1 MNEIIEKHNFEL
13 IKKRLKEF
21 SEKTQSE
28 LEIKRVEED
37 GWFFFDHN
45 VTGKELNERLE
56 TIQRLFID
64 VNTTNNSVIK
74 EFREVYNALDVL
86 DRDYITAIM
95 SNLSAIGKTSDDVR
109 IQQRTLKKHNEKLNF
124 QQKEIEKNILNIEKI
139 VEVLKTFKEK
149 LESYEHLMEID
160 EIWNDCKASRDKN
173 IEISKTVE
181 ENKFLLEQLKCD
193 IRTVEDKI
201 KKLVLF
207 MNHLEKLEHIDDIDY
222 ISKEVD
228 KNSTKIVECKERVE
242 ELSVYIQSSKE
253 EMNKLRDA
261 IVERLDKKIRLLQWT
276 TGGVFTA
283 VIIGMILFVTKV
295 IG

>member
-261 IVERLDKKIRLLQWT
+261 SVERLDKKIRLLQWT

>member
-13 IKKRLKEF
+13 IKKHLKEF

>member
-37 GWFFFDHN
+37 SWLVFDHN

-95 SNLSAIGKTSDDVR
+95 NNLSAIGKTSDDVR

-124 QQKEIEKNILNIEKI
+124 QQKEIEKNVLNIEKI
-139 VEVLKTFKEK
+139 VEVLKTYKEK

-193 IRTVEDKI
+193 IRSVEDKI

-228 KNSTKIVECKERVE
+228 KHSIKIHECKEQFE

-253 EMNKLRDA
+253 EMNKLRDT

>member
-207 MNHLEKLEHIDDIDY
+207 MNHLEKLEHINDIDY

>member
-1 MNEIIEKHNFEL
+1 M
-13 IKKRLKEF
+13 
-21 SEKTQSE
+21 
-28 LEIKRVEED
+28 
-37 GWFFFDHN
+37 
-45 VTGKELNERLE
+45 
-56 TIQRLFID
+56 
-64 VNTTNNSVIK
+64 
-74 EFREVYNALDVL
+74 
-86 DRDYITAIM
+86 
-95 SNLSAIGKTSDDVR
+95 
-109 IQQRTLKKHNEKLNF
+109 
-124 QQKEIEKNILNIEKI
+124 
-139 VEVLKTFKEK
+139 
-149 LESYEHLMEID
+149 
-160 EIWNDCKASRDKN
+160 
-173 IEISKTVE
+173 
-181 ENKFLLEQLKCD
+181 KCD

>member
-37 GWFFFDHN
+37 SWLVFDHN

-95 SNLSAIGKTSDDVR
+95 NNLSAIGKTSDDVR

-124 QQKEIEKNILNIEKI
+124 QQKEIEKNVLNIEKI
-139 VEVLKTFKEK
+139 VEVLKTYKEK

-193 IRTVEDKI
+193 IRSVEDKI

-228 KNSTKIVECKERVE
+228 KHSIKIHECKEQFE

>member
-37 GWFFFDHN
+37 SWLVFDHN

-95 SNLSAIGKTSDDVR
+95 NNLSAIGKTSDDVR

-124 QQKEIEKNILNIEKI
+124 QQKEIEKNVLNIEKI
-139 VEVLKTFKEK
+139 VEVLKTYKEK

-228 KNSTKIVECKERVE
+228 KHSIKIHECKEQFE

-253 EMNKLRDA
+253 EMNKLRDT

>member
-1 MNEIIEKHNFEL
+1 M
-13 IKKRLKEF
+13 
-21 SEKTQSE
+21 KT
-28 LEIKRVEED
+28 
-37 GWFFFDHN
+37 
-45 VTGKELNERLE
+45 
-56 TIQRLFID
+56 
-64 VNTTNNSVIK
+64 
-74 EFREVYNALDVL
+74 Y
-86 DRDYITAIM
+86 
-95 SNLSAIGKTSDDVR
+95 
-109 IQQRTLKKHNEKLNF
+109 
-124 QQKEIEKNILNIEKI
+124 
-139 VEVLKTFKEK
+139 KEK

-160 EIWNDCKASRDKN
+160 EIWSDCKASRDKN

-228 KNSTKIVECKERVE
+228 KHSTKILECKERVE

>member
-21 SEKTQSE
+21 SEKTQ
-28 LEIKRVEED
+28 RVEED

>member
-124 QQKEIEKNILNIEKI
+124 QQKEIEKI
-139 VEVLKTFKEK
+139 F
-149 LESYEHLMEID
+149 
-160 EIWNDCKASRDKN
+160 
-173 IEISKTVE
+173 
-181 ENKFLLEQLKCD
+181 
-193 IRTVEDKI
+193 
-201 KKLVLF
+201 
-207 MNHLEKLEHIDDIDY
+207 
-222 ISKEVD
+222 
-228 KNSTKIVECKERVE
+228 
-242 ELSVYIQSSKE
+242 
-253 EMNKLRDA
+253 
-261 IVERLDKKIRLLQWT
+261 
-276 TGGVFTA
+276 
-283 VIIGMILFVTKV
+283 
-295 IG
+295 

>member
-1 MNEIIEKHNFEL
+1 M
-13 IKKRLKEF
+13 
-21 SEKTQSE
+21 
-28 LEIKRVEED
+28 
-37 GWFFFDHN
+37 
-45 VTGKELNERLE
+45 NERLE
-56 TIQRLFID
+56 IIQRLFID

-95 SNLSAIGKTSDDVR
+95 NNLSAIGKTSDDVR

-124 QQKEIEKNILNIEKI
+124 QQKEIEKNVLNIEKI
-139 VEVLKTFKEK
+139 VEVLKTYKEK

-160 EIWNDCKASRDKN
+160 EIWSDCKASRDKN
-173 IEISKTVE
+173 IEISKAVE

-228 KNSTKIVECKERVE
+228 KHSTKILECKERVE

-253 EMNKLRDA
+253 EMNKSRDA
-261 IVERLDKKIRLLQWT
+261 IVER
-276 TGGVFTA
+276 
-283 VIIGMILFVTKV
+283 
-295 IG
+295 

>member
-37 GWFFFDHN
+37 SWFFFDHN

-95 SNLSAIGKTSDDVR
+95 NNLSAVGKTSDDVR

-124 QQKEIEKNILNIEKI
+124 QQKEIEKM
-139 VEVLKTFKEK
+139 F
-149 LESYEHLMEID
+149 
-160 EIWNDCKASRDKN
+160 
-173 IEISKTVE
+173 
-181 ENKFLLEQLKCD
+181 
-193 IRTVEDKI
+193 
-201 KKLVLF
+201 
-207 MNHLEKLEHIDDIDY
+207 
-222 ISKEVD
+222 
-228 KNSTKIVECKERVE
+228 
-242 ELSVYIQSSKE
+242 
-253 EMNKLRDA
+253 
-261 IVERLDKKIRLLQWT
+261 
-276 TGGVFTA
+276 
-283 VIIGMILFVTKV
+283 
-295 IG
+295 

>member
-56 TIQRLFID
+56 IIQRLFID

-228 KNSTKIVECKERVE
+228 KHSTKILECKERIE

>member
-37 GWFFFDHN
+37 SWFFFDHN

-56 TIQRLFID
+56 IIQRLFID

-95 SNLSAIGKTSDDVR
+95 NNLSAIGKTSDDVR

-124 QQKEIEKNILNIEKI
+124 QQKEIEKNVLNIEKI
-139 VEVLKTFKEK
+139 VEVLKTYKEK

-160 EIWNDCKASRDKN
+160 EIWSDCKASRDKN

-228 KNSTKIVECKERVE
+228 KHSTKILECKERVE

-253 EMNKLRDA
+253 EMNKSRDA
-261 IVERLDKKIRLLQWT
+261 IVERLDKKNRLLQWT
-276 TGGVFTA
+276 TGGVVTA

>member
-1 MNEIIEKHNFEL
+1 MNEIIEKHDFEL

-37 GWFFFDHN
+37 SWLVFDHN

-95 SNLSAIGKTSDDVR
+95 NNLSAIGKTSDDVR

-124 QQKEIEKNILNIEKI
+124 QQKEIEKNVLNIEKI
-139 VEVLKTFKEK
+139 VEVLKTYKEK

-193 IRTVEDKI
+193 IRSVEDKI

-228 KNSTKIVECKERVE
+228 KHSIKIHECKEQFE